1 MHTHEHAHTQ
11 DSGARIE
18 AEAQALPAGSHQDWG
33 SYLFQVLFPE
43 WGREVGVGGV
53 LSSKAPE
60 IQPPDGQTCKHQTE
74 AHVI

>member
-1 MHTHEHAHTQ
+1 M
-11 DSGARIE
+11 E

-33 SYLFQVLFPE
+33 PYLFQVLFPG

-60 IQPPDGQTCKHQTE
+60 IQPPDRQTCKHQTE